1 MPINIDTPTW
11 VSLALQ
17 IPLALV
23 IVFLVIR
30 FLDHMKT
37 IHTSTLT
44 FIMEQ
49 AQVNREFLS
58 AQREQMNAAVTRLAE
73 EIKSNKLDTVKEIA
87 TLTTQVDHTLERLL
101 EFDNRLR
108 DRERRYDPQP
118 PTRD

>member
-37 IHTSTLT
+37 IHESTLK
-44 FIMEQ
+44 FIGEQ
-49 AQVNREFLS
+49 AQVNREFLG
-58 AQREQMNAAVTRLAE
+58 AQREQMNQSITRLAE
-73 EIKSNKLDTVKEIA
+73 EIKTNKMDTVKEIA
-87 TLTTQVDHTLERLL
+87 TLTTTVDRSIDRLMEL
-101 EFDNRLR
+101 DTRIKEK
-108 DRERRYDPQP
+108 ERRL
-118 PTRD
+118 

>member
-30 FLDHMKT
+30 FLDHMKQ
-37 IHTSTLT
+37 IHESTLK
-44 FIMEQ
+44 FIEAQ
-49 AQVNREFLS
+49 ATVNREFLGT
-58 AQREQMNAAVTRLAE
+58 QRQQMNEAITRLAE
-73 EIKSNKLDTVKEIA
+73 EIKTSKIDTVKEVS

-108 DRERRYDPQP
+108 ERERRL
-118 PTRD
+118 